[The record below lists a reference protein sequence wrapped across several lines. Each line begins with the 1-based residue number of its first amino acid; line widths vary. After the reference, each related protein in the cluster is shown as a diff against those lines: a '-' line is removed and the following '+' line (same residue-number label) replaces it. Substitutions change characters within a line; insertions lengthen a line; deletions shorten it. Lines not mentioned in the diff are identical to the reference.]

1 MAQVAALVRPDVA
14 AAPTWSRHPRRRPWR
29 LLGAVMAVLSLPGLH
44 ACNGSGSTLDIA
56 DAEEEIA
63 EVVDTVA
70 EGLGLEQRQE
80 RPLGDRTRCEWV
92 AGQPGASNT
101 VGVSGVPTYDG
112 DPLDRGAQLIVEAG
126 FRLVDSGL
134 PDTVFGRREG
144 MRLTVVLGPDGEV
157 AVDGATDCRPRE
169 GR

>member
-1 MAQVAALVRPDVA
+1 MAQVAALVRPGVA
-14 AAPTWSRHPRRRPWR
+14 AAPAWSRRHRRRPWR
-29 LLGAVMAVLSLPGLH
+29 VVGAVMAVLSLPAMH
-44 ACNGSGSTLDIA
+44 ACNGSGSTIDIA

-63 EVVDTVA
+63 AAVEAVA
-70 EGLGLEQRQE
+70 DGLGLEQRRE

-92 AGQPGASNT
+92 AGQPGASNS

-126 FRLVDSGL
+126 FELVDSGL

-144 MRLTVVLGPDGEV
+144 MRLTVVLGPDGDV
-157 AVDGATDCRPRE
+157 AVDGATDCRPLS